1 MTFDDEFNSLNWYN
15 GSSGT
20 WQPNFFWA
28 SNGGVAG
35 GESSWEVNPNYGPTS
50 GANPYSVSNGVLTL
64 SVLPTPSYEAASVD
78 YAPFLGAQIQTRP
91 TFSQTY
97 GYFEMNAELSGT
109 PGTLSGF
116 WLLPESGAWPPELD
130 IEEVV
135 GNSPTTLVNSSH
147 SSTAGNNDTYE
158 TVTNTSQSFNT
169 YAIDWEPNTITWY
182 FNGQVVKQEA
192 TPSDMH
198 QPMYMVADIFAGN
211 SGSWEGQP
219 SSGATASMKINYIH
233 VYNSDPYT
241 SGGSTA
247 TTTTAATTPSTPA
260 ATTPTTTAG
269 PTTGSGSDSLVL
281 SMSEDAY
288 QGDAQFTVSVDGQQQ
303 GGTFTVTASHAAGS
317 TETFTFDGN
326 WAPGAHTVTVNFLN
340 DAYGGSSSADRNLY
354 VNAVNYDGANTG
366 QSLTLFGDGPQSLTV
381 QDSTATSSASSGSA
395 ASGSPA
401 PATTAIAS
409 TEASLTVSGTGGSF
423 TASAG
428 DHLIFITGSDNS
440 FNLSGG
446 AETIDDT
453 GAGNNTF
460 HLPAAGDGT
469 ASFNTILTGDVFDLT
484 KPLAG
489 TSWDGAT
496 ASLASYLHTQQSGAN
511 TQLLLSTAASTQA
524 SGTLLAT
531 FDNSSLSL
539 SEILAH
545 ATV

>member
-1 MTFDDEFNSLNWYN
+1 MKLSL
-15 GSSGT
+15 
-20 WQPNFFWA
+20 
-28 SNGGVAG
+28 
-35 GESSWEVNPNYGPTS
+35 
-50 GANPYSVSNGVLTL
+50 
-64 SVLPTPSYEAASVD
+64 
-78 YAPFLGAQIQTRP
+78 
-91 TFSQTY
+91 
-97 GYFEMNAELSGT
+97 
-109 PGTLSGF
+109 
-116 WLLPESGAWPPELD
+116 
-130 IEEVV
+130 
-135 GNSPTTLVNSSH
+135 
-147 SSTAGNNDTYE
+147 
-158 TVTNTSQSFNT
+158 NTSQSFNT

-303 GGTFTVTASHAAGS
+303 GDFTVTASHAAGS

-440 FNLSGG
+440 FQPQRGRGNHRRHRRRQQHLPPSGG
-446 AETIDDT
+446 RRWHRIVQHDPHRRRVRPDQTARRHELGWCDRFT
-453 GAGNNTF
+453 GV
-460 HLPAAGDGT
+460 LPAYAAIGGEHPVAAVHGGVHPGKRHVAGYLRQQQPEPVRHPRPRDGLNQDKRVTVRKGRDALVT
-469 ASFNTILTGDVFDLT
+469 A
-484 KPLAG
+484 
-489 TSWDGAT
+489 
-496 ASLASYLHTQQSGAN
+496 
-511 TQLLLSTAASTQA
+511 
-524 SGTLLAT
+524 
-531 FDNSSLSL
+531 
-539 SEILAH
+539 
-545 ATV
+545 